1 MTEDYARSLK
11 RRTLVALVATLIS
24 LVLLGAAMFWMW
36 CKLFGPPE
44 FMRKDNPSLSPQSA
58 HSQLDA
64 GATVYCQDTAYEVPP
79 NSGLDQLLH
88 TDQWTSTSAFQ
99 AEDADLVIHFGE
111 FYELSL
117 WSEGKA
123 AFYDGYAGHSTKSYA
138 YYTIPTGMVK
148 DLITSLTAL
157 VPA

>member
-1 MTEDYARSLK
+1 MAEDYARTLK
-11 RRTLVALVATLIS
+11 RRTLVALIATLIS
-24 LVLLGAAMFWMW
+24 LVLLGAAMFWLW
-36 CKLFGPPE
+36 CSLFGPPQ

-58 HSQLDA
+58 QSQLDA

-123 AFYDGYAGHSTKSYA
+123 AFYDGYSGHSTKSYA

>member
-1 MTEDYARSLK
+1 MTEDYARTLK
-11 RRTLVALVATLIS
+11 RRTLVALIATLIS
-24 LVLLGAAMFWMW
+24 LVLLGAAVFWLW
-36 CKLFGPPE
+36 CSLFGPPQ

-58 HSQLDA
+58 QSQLDA

-123 AFYDGYAGHSTKSYA
+123 AFYDGYSGHSTKSYA

>member
-1 MTEDYARSLK
+1 MAEDYARTLK
-11 RRTLVALVATLIS
+11 RRTLVALIATLNS
-24 LVLLGAAMFWMW
+24 LVLLGAAVFWLW
-36 CKLFGPPE
+36 CSLFGPPQ

-58 HSQLDA
+58 QSQLDA

-99 AEDADLVIHFGE
+99 TEASGVVLHFGE
-111 FYELSL
+111 LYELSL
-117 WSEGKA
+117 WSDGKA
-123 AFYDGYAGHSTKSYA
+123 AFYDGYSGHSTKSYA

>member
-1 MTEDYARSLK
+1 MAEDYARTLK
-11 RRTLVALVATLIS
+11 RRTLIALIATLIS
-24 LVLLGAAMFWMW
+24 LVLLGAAMFWLW
-36 CKLFGPPE
+36 CSLFGPPQ
-44 FMRKDNPSLSPQSA
+44 FMRKDNPSLTPQSA
-58 HSQLDA
+58 QAQLDA
-64 GATVYCQDTAYEVPP
+64 GATIYWQDTAYQVPP

-99 AEDADLVIHFGE
+99 AEDTDLVIHFGE

-123 AFYDGYAGHSTKSYA
+123 AFYDGYSGHSTKSYA
-138 YYTIPTGMVK
+138 YYAISNNVVQE
-148 DLITSLTAL
+148 LIASLAAL

>member
-1 MTEDYARSLK
+1 MAEDYARTLK
-11 RRTLVALVATLIS
+11 RRTLIALIATLIS
-24 LVLLGAAMFWMW
+24 LVLLGAAMLWLW
-36 CKLFGPPE
+36 CSLFGPPQ
-44 FMRKDNPSLSPQSA
+44 FMRKDNPSLTPQSA
-58 HSQLDA
+58 QAQLDA
-64 GATVYCQDTAYEVPP
+64 GATIYWQDTAYQVPP

-88 TDQWTSTSAFQ
+88 TDQWTSTAAFQ

-123 AFYDGYAGHSTKSYA
+123 AFYDGYSGHSTKSYA